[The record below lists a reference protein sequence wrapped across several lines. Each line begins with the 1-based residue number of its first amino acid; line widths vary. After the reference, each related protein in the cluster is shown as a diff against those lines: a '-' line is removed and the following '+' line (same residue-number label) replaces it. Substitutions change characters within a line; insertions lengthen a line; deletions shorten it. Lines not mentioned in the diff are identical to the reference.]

1 VNKVEY
7 TTRVKINLK
16 EVKLIEELI
25 KMEMDKNKLT
35 IESHNLI
42 EYNEVLK
49 NLLKKIQMGQIH
61 ILEDILEHS
70 VENG

>member
-1 VNKVEY
+1 MEY
-7 TTRVKINLK
+7 TARVKINLK
-16 EVKLIEELI
+16 EVKLIEELLKI
-25 KMEMDKNKLT
+25 EINKNKLT

-49 NLLKKIQMGQIH
+49 RLLKKIQMGQIH

-70 VENG
+70 EENK

>member
-1 VNKVEY
+1 MEY
-7 TTRVKINLK
+7 TARVKINLK
-16 EVKLIEELI
+16 EVKLIEELLKI
-25 KMEMDKNKLT
+25 EINKNKLT

-49 NLLKKIQMGQIH
+49 SLLKKIQMGQIH

-70 VENG
+70 EENK

>member
-1 VNKVEY
+1 MEY
-7 TTRVKINLK
+7 TANVKINLK

-25 KMEMDKNKLT
+25 KIEMDKNKLT

>member
-1 VNKVEY
+1 MEY
-7 TTRVKINLK
+7 TAKVKINLK

-25 KMEMDKNKLT
+25 KIEMDKNKLT

>member
-1 VNKVEY
+1 MEY
-7 TTRVKINLK
+7 TVKVKINLK

-25 KMEMDKNKLT
+25 KIEMDKNKLT

-61 ILEDILEHS
+61 ILEDILESS

>member
-1 VNKVEY
+1 MEY
-7 TTRVKINLK
+7 TAEVKINLK

-25 KMEMDKNKLT
+25 KIEMDKNKLT

-61 ILEDILEHS
+61 ILEDILDHS

>member
-1 VNKVEY
+1 MEY
-7 TTRVKINLK
+7 TAKVKINLK